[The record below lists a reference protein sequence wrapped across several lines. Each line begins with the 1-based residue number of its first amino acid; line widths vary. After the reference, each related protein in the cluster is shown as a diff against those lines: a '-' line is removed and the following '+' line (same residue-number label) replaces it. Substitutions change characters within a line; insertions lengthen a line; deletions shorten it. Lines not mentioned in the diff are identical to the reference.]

1 MIYAAQAKAATQVAN
16 DDVAIAAHKQVVL
29 LSQNSEVFKGILQQI
44 ESEITLAADLGNS
57 SVSIPFNR
65 LFYASRAEEAAFILQ
80 LMRDLGYH
88 CQIEGFGESIS
99 RLSISWN

>member
-1 MIYAAQAKAATQVAN
+1 MQRKAATQVAN
-16 DDVAIAAHKQVVL
+16 DDVAIAAQA
-29 LSQNSEVFKGILQQI
+29 SCTAFSEVFKGVLQQI

-57 SVSIPFNR
+57 SVSIPFIR
-65 LFYASRAEEAAFILQ
+65 LFYASRAEEVTFILQ